1 MRRTNHKTTFVLVAA
16 TGVLILLLAQR
27 RTASQSR
34 ENLTNPLPG
43 LTSAQLVAFNDGLE
57 EFEEVDTIEEGLGP
71 VFNGKSCAECHAVP
85 STGGSEPNVGVARE
99 TRISRI
105 LKGRF
110 DPLDGSVSVDRGG
123 QLLQQRAIALP
134 GCTLSGEVVPP
145 EATIVSSRNSTPLFG
160 LGLMEAIPEST
171 ILGNQ
176 GKQGNRGRPN
186 YVSNPDTG
194 TTALGRFG
202 WKAQV
207 ATVHQ
212 FAGDAYL
219 NELGITNP
227 SFPHENRPQ
236 GQPIQPGCDTVLDP
250 EDDGENVTAFT
261 DFMRF
266 LAPAPRGPIT
276 LQVQLGEKV
285 FSQIGCASC
294 HVPRM
299 MTGPNSVAALRNKPV
314 NLFSD
319 LLLHDIGT
327 GDGIKQ
333 GLATGNDFRTAP
345 LWGLSRR
352 GRFMHDASSN
362 KIEDAIQ
369 RHRVESQ
376 NARDGFVGLP
386 QSDHDALLAFLGSL

>member
-1 MRRTNHKTTFVLVAA
+1 MRRKVHETTLVFVAV

-27 RTASQSR
+27 RIDSQSQ

-43 LTSAQLVAFNDGLE
+43 LTPAQLLDFDDGLD
-57 EFEEVDTIEEGLGP
+57 EFEEVETSDEGLGP

-105 LKGRF
+105 FNGRF

-123 QLLQQRAIALP
+123 QLLQQRAIDVQ
-134 GCTLSGEVVPP
+134 GCKLKGEVVPS

-160 LGLMEAIPEST
+160 AGLMEAIPETT
-171 ILGNQ
+171 ILENQ
-176 GKQGNRGRPN
+176 RNGGRPN

-194 TTALGRFG
+194 TTQLGRFG

-236 GQPIQPGCDTVLDP
+236 GQPIQPACDTVADP
-250 EDDGENVTAFT
+250 EDDGSGVTGFT

-266 LAPAPRGPIT
+266 LAPVPRRPIT
-276 LQVQLGEKV
+276 PQVQRG
-285 FSQIGCASC
+285 AS
-294 HVPRM
+294 
-299 MTGPNSVAALRNKPV
+299 
-314 NLFSD
+314 
-319 LLLHDIGT
+319 
-327 GDGIKQ
+327 
-333 GLATGNDFRTAP
+333 
-345 LWGLSRR
+345 
-352 GRFMHDASSN
+352 
-362 KIEDAIQ
+362 IQ
-369 RHRVESQ
+369 
-376 NARDGFVGLP
+376 
-386 QSDHDALLAFLGSL
+386 